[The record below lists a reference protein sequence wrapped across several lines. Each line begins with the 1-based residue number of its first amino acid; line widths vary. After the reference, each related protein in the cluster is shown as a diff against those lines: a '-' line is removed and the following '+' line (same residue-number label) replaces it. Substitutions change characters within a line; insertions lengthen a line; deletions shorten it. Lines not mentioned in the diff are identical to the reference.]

1 MWGDIVVKNSVK
13 KSLMSVLAFIAI
25 PGVVYLAFLC
35 VRPAA
40 FGKLSMLTMLVTQ
53 SFINS
58 IIAWGLTFSMTAG
71 NLDLSIG
78 AQISVSTIVGCL
90 LSQQL
95 GMVGLVLGCVGTSLV
110 IGVIKVLLM
119 RIIRMSSMVISIA
132 YAPILASIGGV
143 IGGSKVLVIDSSC
156 TVLGRAPWNLFIFLT
171 MGAVMYYL
179 HRYSVYGARARAVGG
194 NPVLAESAGISTINT
209 QSVAIMLAAIYGG
222 AAALLSLSY
231 GTGTSIEN
239 GLDTIGTAFQAMLGV
254 FVAGFIAKHVNIV
267 FGVFAGILSLNI
279 LQTGLV
285 AINLDTNLKNSVT
298 GIFLIILMSVTALRD
313 AATTEKLRREASLAN
328 KIKRESV

>member
-1 MWGDIVVKNSVK
+1 MKKMKKN
-13 KSLMSVLAFIAI
+13 LMSVLMFALI
-25 PGVVYLAFLC
+25 PGVVYLFFLA

-40 FGKLSMLTMLVTQ
+40 FGKISMLTMLITQ

-58 IIAWGLTFSMTAG
+58 IIAWGLSFSMTAG

-90 LSQQL
+90 LSQKF
-95 GMVGLVLGCVGTSLV
+95 GMPGLILGCVGVSLI

-132 YAPILASIGGV
+132 YALILASIGGV
-143 IGGSKVLVIDSSC
+143 IGGSNILVIDTAY
-156 TVLGRAPWNLFIFLT
+156 TVLGRYPANLIIFLV
-171 MGAVMYYL
+171 MGAIMYL
-179 HRYSVYGARARAVGG
+179 LQKYSVYGAKARAVGG
-194 NPVLAESAGISTINT
+194 NPVLAESAGISTIRT
-209 QSVAIMLAAIYGG
+209 QSVAIMLAAAYGG
-222 AAALLSLSY
+222 MAALLSLSY

-254 FVAGFIAKHVNIV
+254 FVAGFISRHVNIV
-267 FGVFAGILSLNI
+267 FGTVAGILSLNI

-285 AINLDTNLKNSVT
+285 AINLDTNLKNTVT
-298 GIFLIILMSVTALRD
+298 GMFLIVLMAVTEVRKASG
-313 AATTEKLRREASLAN
+313 AEKMRREVSVAN
-328 KIKRESV
+328 KLKRKQAQTARQ

>member
-1 MWGDIVVKNSVK
+1 MKNVK
-13 KSLMSVLAFIAI
+13 KHLMSVLMFLLI
-25 PGVVYLAFLC
+25 PGMVYLVFLI
-35 VRPAA
+35 VRPVA
-40 FGKLSMLTMLVTQ
+40 FGKLSMLTMLITQ

-90 LSQQL
+90 LSQKF
-95 GMVGLVLGCVGTSLV
+95 GMAGLVLGCLGTSLV

-119 RIIRMSSMVISIA
+119 RVIRMSSMVISIA
-132 YAPILASIGGV
+132 YALILASIGGV
-143 IGGSKVLVIDSSC
+143 IGGSRVLVIDSSY
-156 TVLGRAPWNLFIFLT
+156 TILGRAPWNLIIFFVMGFI
-171 MGAVMYYL
+171 MYYL
-179 HRYSVYGARARAVGG
+179 HRYSVYGAKARAVGG
-194 NPVLAESAGISTINT
+194 NPVLAESAGISMINT
-209 QSVAIMLAAIYGG
+209 QSVAIMLAAFYGG
-222 AAALLSLSY
+222 VAALLSLSY

-254 FVAGFIAKHVNIV
+254 FVAGFISKHVNIV
-267 FGVFAGILSLNI
+267 AGVFAGILSLNI

-298 GIFLIILMSVTALRD
+298 GLFLIILMSVTELRNMSV
-313 AATTEKLRREASLAN
+313 TEKLRREANQAN
-328 KIKRESV
+328 KLKREHA

>member
-1 MWGDIVVKNSVK
+1 MF
-13 KSLMSVLAFIAI
+13 LLI
-25 PGVVYLAFLC
+25 PSVVYVIFLC
-35 VRPAA
+35 MRPAA
-40 FGKLSMLTMLVTQ
+40 FGKISMLSMLITQ

-90 LSQQL
+90 LSQQY
-95 GMVGLVLGCVGTSLV
+95 GMVGLVLGCLGTSLL
-110 IGVIKVLLM
+110 IGAIKVALM
-119 RIIRMSSMVISIA
+119 RVIRTSSMVISIA
-132 YAPILASIGGV
+132 YALILASIGGV
-143 IGGSKVLVIDSSC
+143 IGGSKVLVISNDC
-156 TVLGRAPWNLFIFLT
+156 TILGRAPWNLIIFIV
-171 MGAVMYYL
+171 MGIAMYYL

-194 NPVLAESAGISTINT
+194 NSVLAESAGISTLNI
-209 QSVAIMLAAIYGG
+209 QSVAIMLAAVYGG
-222 AAALLSLSY
+222 IAALLSLSY

-298 GIFLIILMSVTALRD
+298 GLFLILLMSVTELKNMSA
-313 AATTEKLRREASLAN
+313 TEKLRREASRTNAL
-328 KIKRESV
+328 KRQQG

>member
-1 MWGDIVVKNSVK
+1 MKNTVK
-13 KSLMSVLAFIAI
+13 KFLMSLLAFVAI
-25 PGVVYLAFLC
+25 PGIVYLVFLV

-40 FGKLSMLTMLVTQ
+40 FGKFSMVTMLLTQ

-78 AQISVSTIVGCL
+78 AQISLSTIVGCL
-90 LSQQL
+90 LSQSMGL
-95 GMVGLVLGCVGTSLV
+95 PGLVLGCVGTSLV
-110 IGVIKVLLM
+110 VGVIKVLLM

-132 YAPILASIGGV
+132 YALILASIGGV
-143 IGGSKVLVIDSSC
+143 IGGSEILVIDSQYA
-156 TVLGRAPWNLFIFLT
+156 TFGRFPWNVIIT
-171 MGAVMYYL
+171 VVMGLLMYYL
-179 HRYSVYGARARAVGG
+179 HRYSVYGAKARAVGG
-194 NPVLAESAGISTINT
+194 EPVLAESAGISIINT

-222 AAALLSLSY
+222 IAALVSLSY

-239 GLDTIGTAFQAMLGV
+239 GLDTISTAFQAMLGV
-254 FVAGFIAKHVNIV
+254 FVAGFITKYVNIV
-267 FGVFAGILSLNI
+267 FGVFSGILALNV

-298 GIFLIILMSVTALRD
+298 GLFLIILMTFTELRNASTA
-313 AATTEKLRREASLAN
+313 EKLRREASQAN
-328 KIKRESV
+328 KQRRSTAEQQ